1 MVNKPVSKK
10 RAAAAAHAKRSK
22 AGLAR
27 VVRASTAEADR
38 RTREAMHEA
47 IILAAKDAVIAV
59 DDAQRIVLFNP
70 AAEHIFGYSAAE
82 MIGERLDRLIPVHAR
97 LEHRAH
103 VQGFGERKD
112 TMRAMGHDRVVQGLR
127 ANGQSFPVDATI
139 SLITFDGMRRYVAV
153 VRDVT
158 ERMRMADEL
167 KRSLESLQR
176 AEAELRESRDS
187 LRELSAALQSIREE
201 EKTRIARELHDE
213 LGQALTALKMD
224 ASAIASDLAPREAE
238 LIRRANGMKAL
249 IDSTVA
255 SVRRISADL
264 RPVMLDSLGLTPTL
278 EWLVREF
285 ERRSGVRVALTAP
298 EDDMGAS
305 GDVATAA
312 FRIVQEALTNVARH
326 ARAKSAV
333 VSVARDGGDIRV
345 CVEDDGVGILPKG
358 KGKGAVRSFGLLGM
372 RERAYV
378 LGGRFS
384 VRAGKRSG
392 TVVEA
397 IIPVQAA
404 VARRNS

>member
-59 DDAQRIVLFNP
+59 DDAQRIVLFNT

-158 ERMRMADEL
+158 
-167 KRSLESLQR
+167 
-176 AEAELRESRDS
+176 
-187 LRELSAALQSIREE
+187 
-201 EKTRIARELHDE
+201 IARELHHE

-278 EWLVREF
+278 EWLVSEF

>member
-1 MVNKPVSKK
+1 
-10 RAAAAAHAKRSK
+10 
-22 AGLAR
+22 
-27 VVRASTAEADR
+27 
-38 RTREAMHEA
+38 MHEA

-59 DDAQRIVLFNP
+59 DDAQKIVLFNP
-70 AAEHIFGYSAAE
+70 AAEHIFGYTAGE
-82 MIGERLDRLIPVHAR
+82 MIGERLERLIPSSARAAHAG
-97 LEHRAH
+97 H
-103 VQGFGERKD
+103 VERFGQLD
-112 TMRAMGHDRVVQGLR
+112 DVMRSMGHDRVVQGLR
-127 ANGQSFPVDATI
+127 ANGQIFPVDATI
-139 SLITFDGMRRYVAV
+139 SIIHFEGLRCYVAV

-158 ERMRMADEL
+158 ERVRLADEL
-167 KRSLESLQR
+167 RHSMENLRR
-176 AEAELRESRDS
+176 AESELRESRDN

-224 ASAIASDLAPREAE
+224 ASAIASELPPRQAE

-264 RPVMLDSLGLTPTL
+264 RPVMLDSLGLAPTL

-285 ERRSGVRVALTAP
+285 EGRSGVRVQLHLP
-298 EDDMGAS
+298 DDDMGAS
-305 GDVATAA
+305 GDAATAV

-326 ARAKSAV
+326 ARAKNV
-333 VSVARDGGDIRV
+333 EVSVERQGAEISVRV
-345 CVEDDGVGILPKG
+345 RDDGIGIGVGVAKNEVRASR
-358 KGKGAVRSFGLLGM
+358 KARSFGLLGM

-384 VRAGKRSG
+384 VRAEERTG

-397 IIPVQAA
+397 AIPALATVQRSPA
-404 VARRNS
+404 